1 MTDAALASPS
11 ARRGSPLSFLWH
23 RRLERYPDAGPRI
36 FYLSIVVVATIV
48 LYYELYVQ
56 GAVAPSIISQYHM
69 SFTYYV
75 DVVVVANALGAF
87 SSLIAGLADRWGRA
101 NLVTYGLVITAA
113 LVLWGLPNAP
123 NKWTY
128 GILLGAVGFVEG
140 IILVATPA
148 LVRDFS
154 PQLGRASAMGF
165 WTLGP
170 VIGSLVVAEVATHT
184 LAAGATPP
192 WRGQFVICGIV
203 GLVVS
208 VIAIVG
214 LRELSPQLRDQLM
227 VSIRDRALVEARA
240 RGLDISDSLR
250 RPWRQMLHLDIIG
263 SALAISVL
271 LLIYYTAVGFFVIYF
286 ESIFGF
292 TANQANGIGNWFWA
306 FDAGAL
312 IVVGIVSDRLL
323 VRKPFMIIGGI
334 GSVVM
339 TIIFLTRATHPH
351 TGYYTFVWMISV
363 LAVFLAIAFAPW
375 MASFTETVEKRN
387 PALTATGLAVWG
399 WIIRAVVAVSAFV
412 LPFVVSSM
420 TPLVTY
426 GAPVQAALAKVEA
439 AKPVKVP
446 YASTPQPLLTVVQGH
461 AQVFASLAKYTNP
474 KSIPASVLDPAIAAV
489 GIPALLAAQQ
499 YTVPLGVLAAHGSA
513 VLGASKAAPGQWQN
527 WYWVCVAG
535 EAVFIPLV
543 FVMTGRWRPKRARE
557 DARRHEELVASELA
571 KLSAAAPAKTE
582 SVAGAGNVA

>member
-1 MTDAALASPS
+1 MTEAALAHAP
-11 ARRGSPLSFLWH
+11 ARRGAPLSFLWQ
-23 RRLERYPDAGPRI
+23 RRLESYPETGPRL
-36 FYLSIVVVATIV
+36 FYLGIVVLATIV

-69 SFTYYV
+69 TFTYYV
-75 DVVVVANALGAF
+75 DIVVVANALGAF

-101 NLVTYGLVITAA
+101 NLVTYGLLVTGA
-113 LVLWGLPNAP
+113 LILWGLPNAP
-123 NKWTY
+123 NKWSY
-128 GILLGAVGFVEG
+128 AVLLGAVGFVEG

-170 VIGSLVVAEVATHT
+170 VIGSLIVAEVASHT

-192 WRGQFVICGIV
+192 WHGQFVICGIV
-203 GLVVS
+203 GLAVFGV
-208 VIAIVG
+208 ALFG

-227 VSIRDRALVEARA
+227 VSMRDRALIEARA
-240 RGLDISDSLR
+240 RGLDISQSLR
-250 RPWRQMLHLDIIG
+250 RPFRQMLHLDIIG

-271 LLIYYTAVGFFVIYF
+271 LLIYYTAVGFFVVYF

-312 IVVGIVSDRLL
+312 VVVGLVSDRLL
-323 VRKPFMIIGGI
+323 VRKPFMIVGGI

-339 TIIFLTRATHPH
+339 TIVFLSRAGHPN
-351 TGYYTFVWMISV
+351 TGYYTFVWMITV
-363 LAVFLAIAFAPW
+363 LAIFLAIAFAPW

-399 WIIRAVVAVSAFV
+399 WILRAVVAISALIMPLV
-412 LPFVVSSM
+412 ISSM

-426 GAPVQAALAKVEA
+426 GAPVKAALAKVDA
-439 AKPVKVP
+439 APAVKVP
-446 YASTPQPLLTVVQGH
+446 YSSTPQPLLAVVQGH
-461 AQVFASLAKYTNP
+461 AATFASLAKYTNP
-474 KSIPASVLDPAIAAV
+474 KDIPASVLGPAVKAV
-489 GIPALLAAQQ
+489 GVPALLEAQKYAQ
-499 YTVPLGVLAAHGSA
+499 PLGVLSAHGAAVSA
-513 VLGASKAAPGQWQN
+513 AAKAAPGQWKT

-543 FVMTGRWRPKRARE
+543 FLMTGRWRPKRARE
-557 DARRHEELVASELA
+557 DAREHERMVAAELA
-571 KLSAAAPAKTE
+571 KLSAAGEATPAPEHAGT
-582 SVAGAGNVA
+582 VA